1 MLMAEA
7 GSPKNSNTFPESIPD
22 VVPCLKKKK
31 QPNLQKIYSGI
42 YKASYFDH
50 KEKKKLPNQF
60 WNQLSDYSQYFGMA
74 GRTLR
79 LIWNTVC
86 SSDKD
91 INMEKVEQEAT
102 KW

>member
-7 GSPKNSNTFPESIPD
+7 GYPKNSNTFPESIQRRS
-22 VVPCLKKKK
+22 LFKKKK
-31 QPNLQKIYSGI
+31 NPNLQKIYSGI

-60 WNQLSDYSQYFGMA
+60 WNQLSDYSQYSGMV

-79 LIWNTVC
+79 LIEILCAALIRT
-86 SSDKD
+86 
-91 INMEKVEQEAT
+91 
-102 KW
+102 

>member
-7 GSPKNSNTFPESIPD
+7 GYPKNSNTFPESIQR
-22 VVPCLKKKK
+22 CSLFKKKN
-31 QPNLQKIYSGI
+31 PNLQKIYSGI

-50 KEKKKLPNQF
+50 KEKKTLPNQF

-79 LIWNTVC
+79 LIEILCAALIRT
-86 SSDKD
+86 
-91 INMEKVEQEAT
+91 
-102 KW
+102 